1 MTFFANVTWL
11 GEYLRRIP
19 SISGQITAH
28 FNSRR
33 ERTRQRV
40 KEGSS
45 TRDLFYYLVR
55 PPSPSTAERSD

>member
-28 FNSRR
+28 FNSRC